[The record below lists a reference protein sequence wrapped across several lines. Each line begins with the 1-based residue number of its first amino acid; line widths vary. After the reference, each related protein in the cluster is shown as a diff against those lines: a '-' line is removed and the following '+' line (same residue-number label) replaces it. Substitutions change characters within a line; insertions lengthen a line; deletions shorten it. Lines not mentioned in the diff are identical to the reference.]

1 MAQPDGAGKPGDVSD
16 TALPGKSA
24 ALSSSTL
31 IEGGNNHSLSAASAV
46 SSFVST
52 RLDHSAPVLQS
63 PGVRNLGC
71 LRGLVLEAMAF
82 SRDFVTAVTPVEPL
96 TFNVCKGTMSVG
108 VVKAIRG
115 RVQGG

>member
-1 MAQPDGAGKPGDVSD
+1 MAISVAFVTTVEVGGDVMYL
-16 TALPGKSA
+16 A
-24 ALSSSTL
+24 
-31 IEGGNNHSLSAASAV
+31 ISLAVFAVSAV

-52 RLDHSAPVLQS
+52 RLDHSVPVLQS

-96 TFNVCKGTMSVG
+96 TFNVCKGSMSIG
-108 VVKAIRG
+108 VVKAI
-115 RVQGG
+115 GG

>member
-1 MAQPDGAGKPGDVSD
+1 MSQPDGAGKPGDVSD

-31 IEGGNNHSLSAASAV
+31 IEGGNNRSLSSASAV

-52 RLDHSAPVLQS
+52 RLDHSVPVLQS
-63 PGVRNLGC
+63 LGVCNLGC
-71 LRGLVLEAMAF
+71 LHGLVLEVMAF

-96 TFNVCKGTMSVG
+96 TFNICQGSMSIG
-108 VVKAIRG
+108 VVKAI
-115 RVQGG
+115 GG